1 MNNFEVVTVTGQAQS
16 AYRSHSI
23 WPRFPAQWCSAGC
36 LLILAV
42 LFFSVNSVAGQ
53 PIDATDAF
61 EDTQLEEEIVYPDWF
76 KLGLGDLRADLEAA
90 IKANKQG
97 IVVYFGQKR
106 CAYCEQFMQK
116 DLGSADIANY
126 MQEHFDVIPVDIWG
140 IEEIIDIDGKPYTE
154 RELSIKYETNFTP
167 SLVFFDAAGKA
178 VFGLRG
184 FYPPYKFRAAL
195 KYVAEGFY
203 KNETFREYLARAEP
217 GMFFMLGGLNERDF
231 FSTPP
236 YDLTKI
242 RKTGKPLVVFFEQG
256 NCHACDLLHSGPLS
270 QEETLQEIRMMT
282 AVQLDM
288 WSDVPVITPQGE
300 HTTAKQWAKELGL
313 FHAPTLI
320 FFDPGGNEIIR
331 IDSIVQ
337 FYRLWGVLDYVN
349 KRAYETE
356 PDYQAWRLKQRKIQ

>member
-1 MNNFEVVTVTGQAQS
+1 MLNKPDLRCFTRFILVPAVCIFAANTSAAQKVDDPS
-16 AYRSHSI
+16 S
-23 WPRFPAQWCSAGC
+23 
-36 LLILAV
+36 
-42 LFFSVNSVAGQ
+42 
-53 PIDATDAF
+53 F
-61 EDTQLEEEIVYPDWF
+61 EDTLLEEEIVYPDWF
-76 KLGLGDLRADLEAA
+76 RFSQGDLRADLDVAR
-90 IKANKQG
+90 KAKKQG
-97 IVVYFGQKR
+97 IVVYFGQRR
-106 CAYCEQFMQK
+106 CAYCEQFMQQ

-140 IEEIIDIDGKPYTE
+140 IEEIIDFDGKTYSE

-167 SLVFFDAAGKA
+167 SLIFFDATGKA

-195 KYVAEGFY
+195 KFVAEGFY
-203 KNETFREYLARAEP
+203 AKETFREYLARAEP

-231 FSTPP
+231 FSAPP
-236 YDLTKI
+236 YDLTKV
-242 RKTGKPLVVFFEQG
+242 RATGKPLVVFFEQG

-270 QEETLQEIRMMT
+270 QEEALQEIRMMT

-313 FHAPTLI
+313 FHAPTLL
-320 FFDPGGNEIIR
+320 FFDPDGNEIIR

-356 PDYQAWRLKQRKIQ
+356 PDYQAWRLKQRKIK